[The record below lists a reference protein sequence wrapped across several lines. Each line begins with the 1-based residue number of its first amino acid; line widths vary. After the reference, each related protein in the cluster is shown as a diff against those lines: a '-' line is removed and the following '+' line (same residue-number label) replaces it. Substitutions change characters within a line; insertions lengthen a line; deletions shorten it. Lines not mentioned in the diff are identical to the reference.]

1 MELVSVRVRIH
12 QLGRN
17 YFRLKLN
24 RDDLVTDLIQVVN
37 EKTTL
42 GVDIDLVT
50 VKFEESIVDP
60 GAPVSQ
66 YISTSSEE
74 IIRLKHK
81 EFSLPVSL
89 PLSSVSTCSPLSV
102 LSVIYHKH
110 SLILSILPAFL
121 STKKGTFLVVRLSA
135 CTNNFSC

>member
-12 QLGRN
+12 QPGRN

-37 EKTTL
+37 EKKTL
-42 GVDIDLVT
+42 GVHIDLVT

-66 YISTSSEE
+66 YISTSS
-74 IIRLKHK
+74 KH
-81 EFSLPVSL
+81 
-89 PLSSVSTCSPLSV
+89 PLL
-102 LSVIYHKH
+102 LE
-110 SLILSILPAFL
+110 LDELE
-121 STKKGTFLVVRLSA
+121 GT
-135 CTNNFSC
+135 N